1 MIEWTHLLET
11 ESVEATTLQKF
22 LALGGAETFRVDF
35 GRATWYR
42 GTALN
47 DVGPIERGDCVD
59 LDLKEY
65 AQYQE
70 FKLKEDSI

>member
-35 GRATWYR
+35 GRATR
-42 GTALN
+42 
-47 DVGPIERGDCVD
+47 
-59 LDLKEY
+59 
-65 AQYQE
+65 
-70 FKLKEDSI
+70 S